1 MYYDLISED
10 YLMHHGVKGMK
21 WGVRHDPER
30 SAQRARAKAAKG
42 RLKAARKQY
51 KKDFNSA
58 YNYNQAHP
66 ISTMFKNSKTRKE
79 YDRRFDVAMKSAK
92 KVDAAK
98 KNYRNVAGVAA
109 DRRDTAVQVGKVLGS
124 AAFAAGSMYV
134 ATHPAVARR
143 FLVDIAKNA
152 KRGADYMTKTRYNKA
167 NQIGTIADAVKN
179 GSKFERTATAA
190 SRAEARASSY
200 RAMNRKARN
209 VGSNYSNAT
218 TGVTA
223 KQRVSAAMN
232 DAKGSAEFY
241 SDRIKR
247 GVSNATGIKSVKL
260 DTNAMRT
267 DARMA
272 GQRFKNRV
280 TGYDGYNRTKTGD
293 AKKVIDQYY
302 NRNRGRQKR
311 VAGWDEDRY
320 GAWLYRSR
328 KK

>member
-1 MYYDLISED
+1 MNYLISED

-143 FLVDIAKNA
+143 LVVDIAKNA

-167 NQIGTIADAVKN
+167 NQIGTLADAVKN
-179 GSKFERTATAA
+179 GSKFEKASTNA
-190 SRAEARASSY
+190 SRAAAKAASYKSMNANAKKVGRAYGKATGSIPSAKNTARSVGNSAKEAVSRA
-200 RAMNRKARN
+200 
-209 VGSNYSNAT
+209 
-218 TGVTA
+218 TGV
-223 KQRVSAAMN
+223 
-232 DAKGSAEFY
+232 
-241 SDRIKR
+241 
-247 GVSNATGIKSVKL
+247 KSVNI
-260 DTNAMRT
+260 DTKAAKT

-272 GQRFKNRV
+272 GQRVKNRV

-293 AKKVIDQYY
+293 AKKVIDQHN
-302 NRNRGRQKR
+302 NRTRGRQKR

-320 GAWLYRSR
+320 GPWLYRAR